1 MRIFS
6 LAVAAICAVA
16 ATTAHAG
23 IKGSALQTI
32 SGLTITNLD
41 ESRTLTATAEI
52 GSTAADI
59 RVGTTQTSATNK
71 ASLST
76 YGVSEEIG
84 STTIVDIGAGPVIG
98 TNGDGEGEN
107 GGTAGDAM
115 VAFQGDVGVTP
126 LNNDFGTPL
135 SGANGIRGDSAY
147 GGAPVNFTD
156 ASLAGV
162 PSPATA
168 TTFADFNIT
177 TANLAGSASGDVNN
191 TTTISFIA
199 NATVDIRISFNHVVE
214 LALEDYAPSDQYN
227 GYASAFFEITLTNA
241 TNADLFE
248 ETFMVSTFDSTFSR
262 NENVE
267 LETQLVNGTN
277 YTLVIAQRSEVG
289 FGVVPEP
296 TSMAIFGFIGAGA
309 AVSRRRRRK

>member
-32 SGLTITNLD
+32 SGLSITNLN
-41 ESRTLTATAEI
+41 ELRQLTATAEN
-52 GSTAADI
+52 GGTGADI
-59 RVGTTQTSATNK
+59 RIGTTQTNATNK

-76 YGVSEEIG
+76 YGVSEELGNTTIIDIG
-84 STTIVDIGAGPVIG
+84 SPTVI
-98 TNGDGEGEN
+98 TNGDGEGQN
-107 GGTAGDAM
+107 GGAAGDAM
-115 VAFQGDVGVTP
+115 VAFQGDAGVTP

-135 SGANGIRGDSAY
+135 SGANGVRGDSAY
-147 GGAPVNFTD
+147 GGTPVNFID

-162 PSPATA
+162 PSPASA

-177 TANLAGSASGDVNN
+177 TANLTGSASGDVNN
-191 TTTISFIA
+191 TTTISFVA
-199 NATVDIRISFNHVVE
+199 LSSVDIRISFNHVVE

-241 TNADLFE
+241 TNADLFS

-262 NENVE
+262 NENVD
-267 LETQLVNGTN
+267 LDATLVNGTN